1 MLRPDMFEYHLNL
14 HCSQTRAYVF
24 IGLYTF
30 EYHLNLHCSQTGKGR
45 TQKGQVFEYHLNLH
59 CSQTSNL
66 KICTQ
71 QTDLPVRAAALP
83 SNGNP

>member
-1 MLRPDMFEYHLNL
+1 MFEYHLNL
-14 HCSQTRAYVF
+14 HCSQTNTLEVVNANK
-24 IGLYTF
+24 F
-30 EYHLNLHCSQTGKGR
+30 EYHLNLHCSQTCACIICSICL
-45 TQKGQVFEYHLNLH
+45 FEYHLNLH

>member
-1 MLRPDMFEYHLNL
+1 MFEYHLNL
-14 HCSQTRAYVF
+14 HCSQTNTLEVVNANK
-24 IGLYTF
+24 F
-30 EYHLNLHCSQTGKGR
+30 EYHLNLHCSQTPSFDCANSPK
-45 TQKGQVFEYHLNLH
+45 FEYHLNLH

>member
-1 MLRPDMFEYHLNL
+1 MDL
-14 HCSQTRAYVF
+14 
-24 IGLYTF
+24 IGF
-30 EYHLNLHCSQTGKGR
+30 EYHLNLHCSQTGAAYSFYYGLFEYHLNLHCSQ
-45 TQKGQVFEYHLNLH
+45 TCTAENEYTALFEYHLNLH

-66 KICTQ
+66 KICTE